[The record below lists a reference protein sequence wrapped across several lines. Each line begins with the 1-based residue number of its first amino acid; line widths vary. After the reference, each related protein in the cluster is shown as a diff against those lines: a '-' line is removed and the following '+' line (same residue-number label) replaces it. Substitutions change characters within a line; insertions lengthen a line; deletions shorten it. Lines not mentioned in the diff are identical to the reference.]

1 MTDLTQGQ
9 DARSGAVIASPSS
22 MRSMRGR
29 PRVASADSG
38 RSTARAVLDGALSG
52 IELTGVDRRFLSRLC
67 QWDKRTATELA
78 SLVARAR
85 QRGRGEAGLAP
96 EQIEVMLA
104 ALMDAFA
111 YRTSGAASAGCWE
124 CASRTSG
131 LCPEHARDADRARG
145 FADLAAAL
153 SCDVT
158 PATLARL
165 DAVRG
170 YQRQA
175 AVAS

>member
-1 MTDLTQGQ
+1 MTDLAHGQ
-9 DARSGAVIASPSS
+9 AARSDIVNASPSS
-22 MRSMRGR
+22 MRTR
-29 PRVASADSG
+29 PQTASADSG
-38 RSTARAVLDGALSG
+38 RATARAVLKGALSG
-52 IELTGVDRRFLSRLC
+52 VELTALDRRFLSRLC

-78 SLVARAR
+78 SLVVRAR
-85 QRGRGEAGLAP
+85 QSGRGEAGLAP
-96 EQIEVMLA
+96 EQLEVVLA

-131 LCPEHARDADRARG
+131 LCAEHAKDADRARA

-153 SCDVT
+153 SGKVT
-158 PATLARL
+158 PAVLARL
-165 DAVRG
+165 DTVPG
-170 YQRQA
+170 YQHQA